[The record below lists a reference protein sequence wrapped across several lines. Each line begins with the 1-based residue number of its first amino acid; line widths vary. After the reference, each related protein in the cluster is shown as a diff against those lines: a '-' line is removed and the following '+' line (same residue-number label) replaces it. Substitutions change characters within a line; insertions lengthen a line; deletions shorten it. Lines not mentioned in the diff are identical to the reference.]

1 MSEVWKILQYYF
13 TVNFSSD
20 FYIKVSARFELKC
33 LIYQHST
40 LTLLNLFQVLIDKTG
55 RLSFVF
61 SQLYLPRI
69 VVLLPLAVNIH

>member
-1 MSEVWKILQYYF
+1 MAEVWKILQYYF

-20 FYIKVSARFELKC
+20 FYIKVSARFERTKMFNL
-33 LIYQHST
+33 ST
-40 LTLLNLFQVLIDKTG
+40 STLLNLFQLFIDKTG